1 MSELHVRERFS
12 AWWQDESRREF
23 TKLEFVLFGA
33 LFGSI
38 GTNFILIMVYFL
50 R

>member
-1 MSELHVRERFS
+1 MSELHVQERFS
-12 AWWQDESRREF
+12 AWWQRESRREF
-23 TKLEFVLFGA
+23 TKLEFVLLGA

-38 GTNFILIMVYFL
+38 GMNFIFIMRIFF